1 MVRIALLVS
10 AVLALISPASAQD
23 YPSKPVHIVV
33 PYPAGGPTDLVA
45 RKLGEQMQVLWGHPV
60 VAENR
65 AGANGSIA
73 AQFVAKA
80 QADGYTL
87 LLHASS
93 MVINP
98 LLYKSVGYDLYK
110 DFTPI
115 GRVFE
120 YKLIVVAHP
129 SFAPNSI
136 QELVSAAK
144 AKPGSIAFASAGGI
158 GAPTHLSVEMF
169 KQIAGID
176 LLHVPYA
183 GGAPAVN
190 DLLGGHVQLMFNNP
204 SQSLPYIKAG
214 KLKALATTGIRRME
228 QAPDL
233 PTIAELGYSGF
244 DVGTWYALWG
254 PAGMPE
260 PITEKISA
268 ALQSILQKPEIK
280 ALLFAQGLT
289 VTRSTP
295 AELAVFQKAEQ
306 ERWGKVI
313 KTANIKL
320 E

>member
-1 MVRIALLVS
+1 MLRIALLLG
-10 AVLALISPASAQD
+10 AILALVTPASAQD
-23 YPSKPVHIVV
+23 YPSKPIRIVV

-45 RKLGEQMQVLWGHPV
+45 RKLGEQLHLLWGQPV

-73 AQFVAKA
+73 AQLVAKA
-80 QADGYTL
+80 HGDGYTL

-115 GRVFE
+115 SLVFD

-129 SFAPNSI
+129 SFAPNTI
-136 QELVSAAK
+136 PELVAAAK
-144 AKPGSIAFASAGGI
+144 ANPGGISYASAGGV

-169 KQIAGID
+169 KQMAGID
-176 LLHVPYA
+176 ILHVPYA

-190 DLLGGHVQLMFNNP
+190 DLLSGNVQLMFNNP
-204 SQSLPYIKAG
+204 AQSLPYIKAG
-214 KLKALATTGIRRME
+214 KMKALATTGSKRME
-228 QAPDL
+228 HAPDL
-233 PTIAELGYSGF
+233 PTVAELGYPGY

-254 PAGMPE
+254 PAGLPA
-260 PITEKISA
+260 PITEKIASA
-268 ALQSILQKPEIK
+268 VQSILKKPEVK
-280 ALLFAQGLT
+280 ALLFDQGLT
-289 VTRSTP
+289 VIGSTP
-295 AELAVFQKAEQ
+295 AELATFQKAEQ

-313 KTANIKL
+313 TAANIKL
-320 E
+320 D